1 MQRKFEILNVRI
13 LIFKIVDY
21 FCLKNYQTRC
31 HKENLTDFSYCL
43 LFNCLR
49 EWNENTYEFG
59 KKQRKF
65 GLFKEKI
72 SQKFDH

>member
-1 MQRKFEILNVRI
+1 MQRKFEIS
-13 LIFKIVDY
+13 K
-21 FCLKNYQTRC
+21 C

-59 KKQRKF
+59 GKKKRKF

-72 SQKFDH
+72 TQKFDH